1 MDTELAQTQEKASSS
16 LIRNSSCMETDGN
29 SIWLQKNI
37 FYQTSAIDA
46 VTKEVFQIHIH
57 TQGIPPSV
65 LVTKRSSTLHAL
77 PPLAIRN
84 IMHCCSYMND
94 HINHS
99 SIEF

>member
-37 FYQTSAIDA
+37 FYQTSAIDT
-46 VTKEVFQIHIH
+46 VTKEVFKIHIH

-65 LVTKRSSTLHAL
+65 LLNAL
-77 PPLAIRN
+77 PHFMLFRHWLSIILCIAA
-84 IMHCCSYMND
+84 
-94 HINHS
+94 HI
-99 SIEF
+99 